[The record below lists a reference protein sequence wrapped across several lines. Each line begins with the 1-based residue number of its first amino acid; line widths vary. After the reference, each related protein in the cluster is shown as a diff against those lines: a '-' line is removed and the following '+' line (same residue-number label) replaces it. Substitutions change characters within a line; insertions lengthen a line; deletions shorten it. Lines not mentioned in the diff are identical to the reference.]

1 MIAVM
6 QMVTKHDKSFSH
18 FDFVAEN
25 KDLKS
30 IIEDK
35 HMKKYFLTISKND
48 LMLNRQTVFAVNY
61 HDQQKFAQF
70 CLMPLAA

>member
-6 QMVTKHDKSFSH
+6 QLVTKHDKSFSH
-18 FDFVAEN
+18 FDFVSEN

-61 HDQQKFAQF
+61 HDQQKLAQF

>member
-6 QMVTKHDKSFSH
+6 QLVTKHDKSFSH

-61 HDQQKFAQF
+61 HDQQKLAQF
-70 CLMPLAA
+70 CLIPLAA

>member
-6 QMVTKHDKSFSH
+6 QLVTKHDKSFSH

-35 HMKKYFLTISKND
+35 HMGKYFLTISKND

-61 HDQQKFAQF
+61 HDQQKLAQF

>member
-6 QMVTKHDKSFSH
+6 QLVTKHDKSFSH

-35 HMKKYFLTISKND
+35 HMEKYFLTISKND

-61 HDQQKFAQF
+61 HDQQKLAQF